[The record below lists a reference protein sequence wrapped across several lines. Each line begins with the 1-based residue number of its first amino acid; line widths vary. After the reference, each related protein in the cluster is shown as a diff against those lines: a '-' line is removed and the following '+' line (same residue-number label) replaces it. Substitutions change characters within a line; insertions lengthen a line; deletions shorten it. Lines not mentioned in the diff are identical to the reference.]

1 MHSELMVGNKAL
13 GKMNASAA
21 AVVCF
26 LALFLLANNADLGDA
41 AVVDFFRVGTKE
53 EDETG
58 GLLASI
64 AKVLSPWEST
74 WHGPSYGG

>member
-26 LALFLLANNADLGDA
+26 IALFLLANNADLGDA
-41 AVVDFFRVGTKE
+41 AVVGTKE

>member
-26 LALFLLANNADLGDA
+26 VALFLLANNADLGDA
-41 AVVDFFRVGTKE
+41 AVVEFIGVGTKE

-58 GLLASI
+58 KHLARTLIWGL
-64 AKVLSPWEST
+64 K
-74 WHGPSYGG
+74 